1 MANANTKAIIK
12 ELRSIINSIPEEQK
26 DAMDSE
32 FTKLLTE
39 QQRRKVGRPAGAGK
53 VPKDTNKPISK
64 AQQKRDFI
72 QQQSDITYNMMVE
85 DQRRGHLEDAK
96 AKEDEQAKIKD
107 AINSINKQ
115 PEPTTKQYNIY
126 NNEEP
131 KQTKKKRP
139 ARCKLVSVNRQ
150 PLTTNLLKD
159 MTAILNRIEIVAP
172 LIVDVNKHLMKA
184 HNEIK
189 AHKAQQAPTAT
200 ATGQE
205 TSGQETRRDAT
216 SGQ

>member
-1 MANANTKAIIK
+1 
-12 ELRSIINSIPEEQK
+12 
-26 DAMDSE
+26 
-32 FTKLLTE
+32 
-39 QQRRKVGRPAGAGK
+39 
-53 VPKDTNKPISK
+53 
-64 AQQKRDFI
+64 
-72 QQQSDITYNMMVE
+72 
-85 DQRRGHLEDAK
+85 
-96 AKEDEQAKIKD
+96 
-107 AINSINKQ
+107 
-115 PEPTTKQYNIY
+115 
-126 NNEEP
+126 
-131 KQTKKKRP
+131 
-139 ARCKLVSVNRQ
+139 
-150 PLTTNLLKD
+150 